1 MKRID
6 SDTYFTPLD
15 AFAKVDPKYRAS
27 GPRFVEL
34 PNGRYFFDYPARAP
48 LVPQHIKKI
57 RLKGH
62 APNELQVAPCME
74 GRPTTASTRG
84 CCSKSVVNLD
94 RNFIFHRRILT

>member
-62 APNELQVAPCME
+62 APNELQVAPCMKA
-74 GRPTTASTRG
+74 TANDGFDTRVLLEV
-84 CCSKSVVNLD
+84 S
-94 RNFIFHRRILT
+94 R